1 MVNETPTQKNGSK
14 TFMDRI
20 DDGEAVIPVFEVGL
34 AVTQKAVAATQEAVS
49 AVANN
54 ISGLSGALQDINLNI
69 GSLSDALQDINLMVS
84 ALPFTAMCAAA
95 TTENI
100 DDLAAALVP
109 AGTIDGYTLSA
120 GDIVLVKDQTNG
132 WENGIY
138 IVPDAEGTLTRLTG
152 YLVNPT
158 LVGKL
163 TVVRYGTTNVTKMYQ
178 CTAYDETETTGDIV
192 FVKMNLAAATPG

>member
-1 MVNETPTQKNGSK
+1 MVKRNPNAKNGSK

-20 DDGEAVIPVFEVGL
+20 DEGEAVIPVFEVGL
-34 AVTQKAVAATQEAVS
+34 TTMQGAVS

-54 ISGLSGALQDINLNI
+54 IGSLANNI
-69 GSLSDALQDINLMVS
+69 GNLSDALQDINLMVS

-100 DDLAAALVP
+100 DNLAAALVP

-178 CTAYDETETTGDIV
+178 CTVYDETETTGDII
-192 FVKMNLAAATPG
+192 FVEMNLAAATPGSG

>member
-20 DDGEAVIPVFEVGL
+20 DEGEAVIPVFEAGL
-34 AVTQKAVAATQEAVS
+34 TAMQKAVTAMQEAVS

-54 ISGLSGALQDINLNI
+54 I
-69 GSLSDALQDINLMVS
+69 GSLSGALQDINLMVS

-100 DDLAAALVP
+100 GDLAAALVP

-138 IVPDAEGTLTRLTG
+138 IVPDAEGTLARLTG

-178 CTAYDETETTGDIV
+178 CTVYDETETTGDII
-192 FVKMNLAAATPG
+192 FVEMNLAAATPG

>member
-20 DDGEAVIPVFEVGL
+20 DECEAVIPVFEVGL
-34 AVTQKAVAATQEAVS
+34 TATQEAVS

-54 ISGLSGALQDINLNI
+54 IS
-69 GSLSDALQDINLMVS
+69 SLSDALQDISLMVS

-163 TVVRYGTTNVTKMYQ
+163 TVVRYGTTNATKMYQ

-192 FVKMNLAAATPG
+192 FVEMNLAAATLG